1 MNYQL
6 SEDEHRSMELLR
18 DQLNL
23 ISGLLAMAKTD
34 AELSGITSTSLFSFL
49 DERCGDLNRVLK
61 AVSERHSLQFEL
73 EREQGSLEFVDWLF
87 ALRIARGDIL
97 HTPNGAEQRITERL
111 TKAAQID
118 DDMKMALDEWHATLS
133 HVAVR
138 KTRTGADK
146 PLSTKHPV
154 QRRKRNPSV
163 VRA

>member
-34 AELSGITSTSLFSFL
+34 AELSGITSTSLFAFL

-61 AVSERHSLQFEL
+61 AVSERYSLQFEL
-73 EREQGSLEFVDWLF
+73 ERDRGTLEYVDWLF

-97 HTPNGAEQRITERL
+97 QTPNGAEHRITERL

-118 DDMKMALDEWHATLS
+118 SDMKRVLDEWLGTLGQL
-133 HVAVR
+133 AVQ
-138 KTRTGADK
+138 KAQTVADK

-163 VRA
+163 ARA